1 MKNIFLLLPLL
12 TALGACN
19 TVYGP
24 YSPLTSPVL
33 TPIGQGLTVAHE
45 PLPASFTAP
54 ERHTPG
60 SLWGQTNQ
68 SLFHDLRAKKIG
80 DVVTVIIDIN
90 DKAQFDNATDRSREA
105 GSKGS
110 LSADIGFGGLG
121 VPVQAGKGSASL
133 DGSASTHSKGE
144 GTIDRSEKLHLTVA
158 AVVSEVQPGGNLL
171 VSGSQEVRV
180 NYEVR
185 VLNVAGIVRPLD
197 IAADNT
203 IAYDKIAEARVSYG
217 GRGRI
222 TEVQQPAWGQ
232 RLYDA
237 VAPF

>member
-1 MKNIFLLLPLL
+1 MKYAVLPLL
-12 TALGACN
+12 LVLAACQSSSGGNNPLGA
-19 TVYGP
+19 P
-24 YSPLTSPVL
+24 QLS
-33 TPIGQGLTVAHE
+33 PIGQGLSVARE
-45 PLPASFTAP
+45 PLPASFAAP
-54 ERHTPG
+54 ERHTAG

-68 SLFHDLRAKKIG
+68 GLFHDLRAKKLG
-80 DVVTVIIDIN
+80 DVLTVIIDIN
-90 DKAQFDNATDRSREA
+90 DKAQFDNASGRSRES

-110 LSADIGFGGLG
+110 LAAALGFGGFG
-121 VPVQAGKGSASL
+121 AADKSGKASASM
-133 DGSASTHSKGE
+133 DGSASTHSKGQ

-158 AVVSEVQPGGNLL
+158 AVVSEVLPDGNLL

-197 IAADNT
+197 ISADNT

-232 RLYDA
+232 RLFDA

>member
-1 MKNIFLLLPLL
+1 MKYALLPLL
-12 TALGACN
+12 LALAACQH
-19 TVYGP
+19 VGGP
-24 YSPLTSPVL
+24 NGPLASPQLS
-33 TPIGQGLTVAHE
+33 PIGQGLTVAHE
-45 PLPASFTAP
+45 PLPAAFVAP
-54 ERHTPG
+54 ERHTAG
-60 SLWGQTNQ
+60 SLWGQNNQ
-68 SLFHDLRAKKIG
+68 GLFHDLRAKKIG

-90 DKAQFDNATDRSREA
+90 DKAQFDNASGRSRES

-110 LSADIGFGGLG
+110 LAGALGFGGFG
-121 VPVQAGKGSASL
+121 AADRSGKASATL
-133 DGSASTHSKGE
+133 DGSASSHSKGE

-158 AVVSEVQPGGNLL
+158 AVVSEVMPDGNLL

-180 NYEVR
+180 NFEVR

-197 IAADNT
+197 ISADNT

-222 TEVQQPAWGQ
+222 SEVQQPAWGQ

>member
-1 MKNIFLLLPLL
+1 MKYLLLPLL
-12 TALGACN
+12 LGLAACQTSAGSGAGN
-19 TVYGP
+19 
-24 YSPLTSPVL
+24 PLTSPRL
-33 TPIGQGLTVAHE
+33 SPIGQGLSVARE

-54 ERHTPG
+54 ERHTTG
-60 SLWGQTNQ
+60 SLWGQNNQ
-68 SLFHDLRAKKIG
+68 GLFHDLRAKKLG
-80 DVVTVIIDIN
+80 DVLTVIIDIN
-90 DKAQFDNATDRSREA
+90 DKAQFDNASGRSREA

-110 LSADIGFGGLG
+110 LAAALGFGGFG
-121 VPVQAGKGSASL
+121 AADRSGKLSGSM
-133 DGSASTHSKGE
+133 DGSASTHSKGQ
-144 GTIDRSEKLHLTVA
+144 GTIDRSEKLHLSVA
-158 AVVSEVQPGGNLL
+158 AVVSEVLPDGNLL

-185 VLNVAGIVRPLD
+185 VLNVAGIVRTLD
-197 IAADNT
+197 ISADNT

-222 TEVQQPAWGQ
+222 SEVQQPAWGQ